1 MTRPIATRTRTIL
14 TLVGVAAFA
23 LSGCARLRHDGA
35 DGSDDPGSDS
45 SGVGMTAGQPSGGAD
60 TVGNQSGNGGK
71 THGSPS
77 ASASASAAASGAQ
90 IVYFKVT
97 HQPACPVVATADA
110 PFSAPGQD
118 LTIAWKVT
126 GATGVALSVD
136 NPNYYAS
143 NNRGSF
149 GSYGPEQSQT
159 IGFGCDTSVPNST
172 HKYTINTTGGGAS
185 KSMTITVTV
194 PSSP

>member
-1 MTRPIATRTRTIL
+1 MNRPTRTIL
-14 TLVGVAAFA
+14 TVVGVAAFA
-23 LSGCARLRHDGA
+23 LSGCARVNRGGGDVA
-35 DGSDDPGSDS
+35 DDSGSDA
-45 SGVGMTAGQPSGGAD
+45 SGVGRTAGQPTGGTTD
-60 TVGNQSGNGGK
+60 TVANQGGNQTGNGGR
-71 THGSPS
+71 TNASPS
-77 ASASASAAASGAQ
+77 ASASAATGAK

-97 HQPACPVVATADA
+97 HQPACPVVGTADA

-118 LTIAWKVT
+118 VTIAWKVT

-143 NNRGSF
+143 NNQ
-149 GSYGPEQSQT
+149 GSYGSYGAESSQT
-159 IGFGCDTSVPNST
+159 LGFGCDTSKPNST
-172 HKYTINTTGGGAS
+172 HTYTINTTGGGAS

>member
-1 MTRPIATRTRTIL
+1 
-14 TLVGVAAFA
+14 VADDGG
-23 LSGCARLRHDGA
+23 SGTA
-35 DGSDDPGSDS
+35 
-45 SGVGMTAGQPSGGAD
+45 GVGATAGQPTGGTD
-60 TVGNQSGNGGK
+60 TVVNQTSNQSGNGNPR
-71 THGSPS
+71 PS
-77 ASASASAAASGAQ
+77 ASPSTSAAPSGAQ
-90 IVYFKVT
+90 IAYFKVT

-143 NNRGSF
+143 NKQGSF

-159 IGFGCDTSVPNST
+159 IGFGCDTSKPNST
-172 HKYTINTTGGGAS
+172 HTYTINTTGGGAS

-194 PSSP
+194 PSKP